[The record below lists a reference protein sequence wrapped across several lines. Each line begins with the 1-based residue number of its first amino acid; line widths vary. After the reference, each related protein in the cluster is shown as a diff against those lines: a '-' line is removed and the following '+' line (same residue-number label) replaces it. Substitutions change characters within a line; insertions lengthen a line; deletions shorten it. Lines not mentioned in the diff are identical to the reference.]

1 MRHRLAALRRS
12 LSAFAGLAALCAL
25 PTVLPAQPLTLAFP
39 APGTVT
45 TARAEPLTSYRLPVG
60 PWTPAGVTTRLTE
73 GALEQNAWRIDA
85 PGMTTLQLLDPL
97 RDQLAEA
104 GFKVIFACE
113 TDVCGGFDFR
123 YGTDILPEPDMHVD
137 LGDFRYLAAER
148 ATPEGPE
155 LLSLLV
161 SRSATAGFAQLTRI
175 SPVTTP
181 PPPVVTASSKT
192 PEAEVAATPPAT
204 ATTSA
209 TGFGARLD
217 SGGAQPL
224 EDLVFSSSAAALEE
238 GDYASLAELAAYLQ
252 ARPERRV
259 MLVGHTDAYG
269 TQAANLAL
277 SKQRAQSV
285 RQRLIDRFGLAPD
298 RIAADGVGAL
308 APRASNL
315 TEAGRT
321 LNRRVEV
328 TPALP

>member
-12 LSAFAGLAALCAL
+12 LSACAGLAALCAL
-25 PTVLPAQPLTLAFP
+25 PAVLSAQPLTLAFP

-45 TARAEPLTSYRLPVG
+45 TTRAEPLTSYRLPVG

-73 GALEQNAWRIDA
+73 GALEHNAWRIDA

-97 RDQLAEA
+97 RDQLAAA

-161 SRSATAGFAQLTRI
+161 SRSATAGFAQLTRN
-175 SPVTTP
+175 SPATTP
-181 PPPVVTASSKT
+181 PPANTPSSKS
-192 PEAEVAATPPAT
+192 PEAGGAAT
-204 ATTSA
+204 ATASA
-209 TGFGARLD
+209 TAPATGLGARLD

-224 EDLVFSSSAAALEE
+224 EDLVFSSSAGALEE
-238 GDYASLAELAAYLQ
+238 GDYTSLAELAAYLK
-252 ARPERRV
+252 ASPERRV
-259 MLVGHTDAYG
+259 MLVGHTDASG
-269 TQAANLAL
+269 SQEANLAL

-298 RIAADGVGAL
+298 RITAEGVGAL

>member
-45 TARAEPLTSYRLPVG
+45 TDRAEPLTSYRLPVG
-60 PWTPAGVTTRLTE
+60 PWTPAGVTTRLAE

-155 LLSLLV
+155 VLSLLV

-181 PPPVVTASSKT
+181 PPPAITASSKS
-192 PEAEVAATPPAT
+192 PEAEVAAAPPAT
-204 ATTSA
+204 ATASA
-209 TGFGARLD
+209 TGLGARLD

-238 GDYASLAELAAYLQ
+238 GDYASLAELAGYLQ
-252 ARPERRV
+252 SKPERRV
-259 MLVGHTDAYG
+259 MLVGHTDASG
-269 TQAANLAL
+269 SQEANLAL

-298 RIAADGVGAL
+298 RITADGVGAL

>member
-12 LSAFAGLAALCAL
+12 LSACAGLAAFCAL

-39 APGTVT
+39 APGAVT

-97 RDQLAEA
+97 RDQLAA
-104 GFKVIFACE
+104 VGFKVIFACE

-175 SPVTTP
+175 SPATTP
-181 PPPVVTASSKT
+181 PPAITASSKS
-192 PEAEVAATPPAT
+192 PEAEVAATATASATAPAT
-204 ATTSA
+204 
-209 TGFGARLD
+209 GLGARLD

-238 GDYASLAELAAYLQ
+238 GDYASLAELAGYLQ
-252 ARPERRV
+252 SKPERRV
-259 MLVGHTDAYG
+259 MLVGHTDASG
-269 TQAANLAL
+269 SQEANLAL